1 MISRRRIVFAFGAGT
16 LAPLAS
22 FAQQPQKMRRIGV
35 LSLSVGS
42 SEQAQYGKLLF
53 ASWMRR
59 AGYEEGRNLSI
70 EWRYADGDA
79 ARLPAL
85 AEELVK
91 LNVEL
96 IMASFNDAIAAAQRA
111 TRTIPIVM
119 FNSLNPVEQGFVQ
132 SLARPGGNIT
142 GTAWGSPEVAAM
154 LLEVLK
160 EAVPRARRVTFIGHS
175 TLSGTH
181 DYSKRIAEAAGKF
194 GIEAHF
200 VGVERPEEIAKALE
214 QVAATRPQALYVALD
229 TVLMSG
235 LKDIIAFANKRKLP
249 AIANAPQFTDG
260 GGLLSY
266 GPDITE
272 LGERTIDHVAR
283 ILAGARPADLP
294 VELPTKFEQ
303 VINLRT
309 AKALGLKIPQSLL
322 IRANRV
328 IE

>member
-1 MISRRRIVFAFGAGT
+1 MKRRVFLLSAGAAALVSSLSR
-16 LAPLAS
+16 
-22 FAQQPQKMRRIGV
+22 AQQPQKLRRIGV

-70 EWRYADGDA
+70 EWRFADGDS

-91 LNVEL
+91 LNVEV

-142 GTAWGSPEVAAM
+142 GTAWGAPEIAAKI
-154 LLEVLK
+154 LEVLK
-160 EAVPRARRVTFIGHS
+160 EAAPRAKRVALIGHS
-175 TLSGTH
+175 TMRGTH
-181 DYSKRIAEAAGKF
+181 DYSKRIAEAAGKL

-235 LKDIIAFANKRKLP
+235 LKDITAFANKRKLP
-249 AIANAPQFTDG
+249 AIANVPQFPDG

-266 GPDITE
+266 GPDIAE

-283 ILAGARPADLP
+283 ILAGAKPADLP
-294 VELPTKFEQ
+294 VEMPSKFEL